1 MDFVRGLVVR
11 ALAGRDKGGF
21 FTVLEA
27 SGDMAVICNGKRR
40 SLEHP
45 KRKKQKHL
53 LITKTILE
61 EGSLQT
67 NREIRHALRPFEGKG
82 CFPQEEAT
90 VCRNSTYLN
99 PRVL

>member
-67 NREIRHALRPFEGKG
+67 NREIRHALRLFEGKG

-90 VCRNSTYLN
+90 VCRNRT
-99 PRVL
+99 